1 MKIYEDV
8 FTGKYTSH
16 GVVIPLISWLIIVAE
31 MNKIFIDIFRSYDII
46 KKFTI
51 WLIAYQPNIENI
63 LLCFI
68 SLDTILVIF

>member
-8 FTGKYTSH
+8 FTGKYTLH
-16 GVVIPLISWLIIVAE
+16 CVVMPLITWVIIVAE

-46 KKFTI
+46 QKFTI

-63 LLCFI
+63 LWFFI

>member
-16 GVVIPLISWLIIVAE
+16 GVVIPLITRLIIVAE
-31 MNKIFIDIFRSYDII
+31 MNKIFIDIFRPYDII
-46 KKFTI
+46 QKFTI

-63 LLCFI
+63 IWFFI